1 MLTLTAN
8 APKGHFKTH
17 SLHWPCQTVS
27 LMYCRLFTNGSRQS
41 WHRCWAV
48 EESSAAQ
55 TPCSFMV
62 INETPAHR
70 APLSAS
76 TDHFGL
82 SGPRCIFF
90 MLSDL
95 YQGVVHIYEVHS
107 PFALAACFFLHLLS
121 MGLDINHTS
130 LTSLCCSCRCPYGR
144 TTSRIIERNAPVLH
158 EVGLRSRLVLARVL
172 VVNV

>member
-1 MLTLTAN
+1 MLQRAT
-8 APKGHFKTH
+8 FKTH

-82 SGPRCIFF
+82 WSP
-90 MLSDL
+90 L
-95 YQGVVHIYEVHS
+95 Y
-107 PFALAACFFLHLLS
+107 FLHAVRFIPGCSAYLWSALSICTRGLFYIYCLWVWILIIRHSLPLLQ
-121 MGLDINHTS
+121 LS
-130 LTSLCCSCRCPYGR
+130 LPLWTY
-144 TTSRIIERNAPVLH
+144 TSRIIERNAPVLH